1 MTIMQEFEARKL
13 VAVCTVENVKDAVPM
28 AEALMRGGISAI
40 ELTLRTPAG
49 LDCIREIRR
58 ALPEVYIGAGTVLT
72 TEQVVQ
78 AKDAGACFAVAPGTN
93 VRVIQKANEIGIP
106 FGPGI
111 FTPSDI
117 EAALENGCRML
128 KYFPA
133 ASCGIKHL
141 KAIAAPY
148 KHLGIKFIPL
158 GGVNID
164 NLAEMLSDPLIAA
177 VGGSWLAKPA
187 QIAKGKFDEIE
198 AQARAAAAVINSLK
212 NNIK

>member
-1 MTIMQEFEARKL
+1 MTIMQEFENRKL
-13 VAVCTVENVKDAVPM
+13 VAVCTVADAKDAVPM
-28 AEALMRGGISAI
+28 AEALMRGGITAI
-40 ELTLRTPAG
+40 ELTLRTAAG
-49 LDCIREIRR
+49 LDAIKAIRK
-58 ALPEVYIGAGTVLT
+58 ALPEMYVGAGTVLT
-72 TEQVVQ
+72 PDQVVQ

-93 VRVIQKANEIGIP
+93 VKVIQKANEIAIP

-158 GGVNID
+158 GGVNIS

-177 VGGSWLAKPA
+177 VGGSWLAKSE
-187 QIAKGKFDEIE
+187 QIAQGKFDEIE
-198 AQARAAAAVINSLK
+198 AQAREAAAVIKSLSK
-212 NNIK
+212 

>member
-1 MTIMQEFEARKL
+1 MTIMQEFENRKL
-13 VAVCTVENVKDAVPM
+13 VAVCTVADAKDAVPM
-28 AEALMRGGISAI
+28 AEALMRGGITAI
-40 ELTLRTPAG
+40 ELTLRTAAG
-49 LDCIREIRR
+49 LDAIKAIRK
-58 ALPEVYIGAGTVLT
+58 AFPEMYVGAGTVLT
-72 TEQVVQ
+72 PDQVVQ

-93 VRVIQKANEIGIP
+93 VKVIQKANEIGIP

-158 GGVNID
+158 GGVNIS

-177 VGGSWLAKPA
+177 VGGSWLAKSE
-187 QIAKGKFDEIE
+187 QIAQGKFDEIE
-198 AQARAAAAVINSLK
+198 AQAREAAAVIKSLSK
-212 NNIK
+212 

>member
-1 MTIMQEFEARKL
+1 MTIMQEFENRKL
-13 VAVCTVENVKDAVPM
+13 VAVCTVADAKDAVPM
-28 AEALMRGGISAI
+28 AEALMRGGITAI
-40 ELTLRTPAG
+40 ELTLRTAAG
-49 LDCIREIRR
+49 LDAIKAIRK
-58 ALPEVYIGAGTVLT
+58 ALPEMYVGAGTVLT
-72 TEQVVQ
+72 PDQVVQ

-93 VRVIQKANEIGIP
+93 VKVIQKANEIGIP

-158 GGVNID
+158 GGVNIS

-177 VGGSWLAKPA
+177 VGGSWLAKSE
-187 QIAKGKFDEIE
+187 QIAQGKFDEIE
-198 AQARAAAAVINSLK
+198 AQAREAAAVIKSLSK
-212 NNIK
+212 

>member
-1 MTIMQEFEARKL
+1 MTIMQEFENRKL
-13 VAVCTVENVKDAVPM
+13 VAVCTVADAKDAVPM
-28 AEALMRGGISAI
+28 AEALMRGGITAI
-40 ELTLRTPAG
+40 ELTLRTAAG
-49 LDCIREIRR
+49 LDAIKAIRK
-58 ALPEVYIGAGTVLT
+58 ALPEMYVGAGTVLT
-72 TEQVVQ
+72 PDQVVQ
-78 AKDAGACFAVAPGTN
+78 AKDAGAYFAVAPGTN
-93 VRVIQKANEIGIP
+93 VKVIQKANEIGIP

-158 GGVNID
+158 GGVNIS

-177 VGGSWLAKPA
+177 VGGSWLAKSE
-187 QIAKGKFDEIE
+187 QIAQGKFDEIE
-198 AQARAAAAVINSLK
+198 AQAREAAAVIKSLSK
-212 NNIK
+212 

>member
-1 MTIMQEFEARKL
+1 MTIMQGFENRKL
-13 VAVCTVENVKDAVPM
+13 VAVCTVADAKDAVPM
-28 AEALMRGGISAI
+28 AEALMRGGITAI
-40 ELTLRTPAG
+40 ELTLRTAAG
-49 LDCIREIRR
+49 LDAIKAIRK
-58 ALPEVYIGAGTVLT
+58 ALPEIYVGAGTVLT
-72 TEQVVQ
+72 PDQVVQ

-93 VRVIQKANEIGIP
+93 VKVIQKANEIGIP

-158 GGVNID
+158 GGVNIS
-164 NLAEMLSDPLIAA
+164 NLAEMLSYPLIAA
-177 VGGSWLAKPA
+177 VGGSWLAKSE
-187 QIAKGKFDEIE
+187 QIAQGKFDEIE
-198 AQARAAAAVINSLK
+198 AQAREAAAVIKSLSK
-212 NNIK
+212 

>member
-1 MTIMQEFEARKL
+1 MSIMEEFENRKL
-13 VAVCTVENVKDAVPM
+13 VAVCTIADVKDAVPT
-28 AEALMRGGISAI
+28 AEALVRGGISAI

-49 LDCIREIRR
+49 LDCIKAIRK

-72 TEQVVQ
+72 PEQAVA
-78 AKDAGACFAVAPGTN
+78 AKDAGACFGVAPGTN
-93 VRVIQKANEIGIP
+93 ARVIAKANEIGLP

-117 EAALENGCRML
+117 EIALENGCKML

-141 KAIAAPY
+141 KTIAAPY
-148 KHLGIKFIPL
+148 KHLGIKFLPL
-158 GGVNID
+158 GGVNIN

-177 VGGSWLAKPA
+177 VGGSWLAKA
-187 QIAKGKFDEIE
+187 DQISGGQFDVIE
-198 AQARAAAAVINSLK
+198 AQAREASEVLKSLSK
-212 NNIK
+212 